1 MKKFVKFML
10 YVLAAILIAYLLMFV
25 GAWVDFY

>member
-1 MKKFVKFML
+1 MKKFGKFLL
-10 YVLAAILIAYLLMFV
+10 YVMAAILITYLLMFV